1 MKTSVQSIIRH
12 ALTALAAIGTLLA
25 AHKLIAP
32 DAVDQ
37 VNAAGASLIDPLA
50 VIGGVIAAG
59 LVRCVMGLLGFGETT
74 LPEQTTEGPDDTT
87 ARETRGPRLFAW
99 LLPVGLGGILGFSL
113 PACAPGASGSAPQLP
128 PVPIHAT
135 YHKGGLTVGYDSKG
149 GLSVD
154 QDSGK

>member
-1 MKTSVQSIIRH
+1 MKSIFVSKTFWVQII
-12 ALTALAAIGTLLA
+12 ALLLLVFPPVKAWLEANPVQYLSALAAVNVLLRFA
-25 AHKLIAP
+25 TSG
-32 DAVDQ
+32 AV
-37 VNAAGASLIDPLA
+37 SI
-50 VIGGVIAAG
+50 
-59 LVRCVMGLLGFGETT
+59 
-74 LPEQTTEGPDDTT
+74 LPEPTTAGPDDTT